1 VIGVLRWAVE
11 IGRADI
17 LTEVSMLSSH
27 LMMPRE
33 GHLDAVFHIFAYLKK
48 KHNSCMVFDTTYPE
62 MDMGRFEEMD
72 WTSSYGEIKEALPDN
87 TPEARGKDIDLRI
100 YVNADR
106 AGDRITR
113 RSRTGF
119 IIFMNSAPIIWFL
132 KKQNTVESSV
142 FGSEFVAMKTGVKT
156 LQGIQYKLRMMG
168 IAISGPT
175 YGFGDNMSMI
185 NNKSKPDSQLRKK
198 SNSICFHAVREAVAM
213 KEILMAHEPSVTN
226 PADLF
231 TKVLPGDERREA
243 IVRQVLYDIFSVTSA
258 PAA

>member
-1 VIGVLRWAVE
+1 
-11 IGRADI
+11 
-17 LTEVSMLSSH
+17 
-27 LMMPRE
+27 
-33 GHLDAVFHIFAYLKK
+33 
-48 KHNSCMVFDTTYPE
+48 
-62 MDMGRFEEMD
+62 MD

-87 TPEARGKDIDLRI
+87 APEARGKDVDLRI
-100 YVNADR
+100 YVDADH

-119 IIFMNSAPIIWFL
+119 IIFMNNAPIIWFS

-142 FGSEFVAMKTGVKT
+142 FGSEFVAMKTGVET
-156 LQGIQYKLRMMG
+156 LRGIRYKLRMMG

-175 YGFGDNMSMI
+175 YGFGDNMSVI
-185 NNKSKPDSQLRKK
+185 NNTSKPDSQLRKK

-213 KEILMAHEPSVTN
+213 NEILTAHEPSVTN

-231 TKVLPGDERREA
+231 TKVLPGGERREA
-243 IVRQVLYDIFSVTSA
+243 IVRRVLYDTFTVSSA